1 MIGRLKLN
9 SNYLLEKFIFILLSF
24 SMDEVV
30 LLNMKYLNANSFV
43 RLHLM
48 GLLHGFTSKRFS
60 KRWNHPSDNHI
71 GFRYKRNVQ
80 CSFRRF
86 NWEAPIHI
94 LYFPCYILH

>member
-1 MIGRLKLN
+1 MNQIVKVPIDIYIKYEIGRLKLN

-60 KRWNHPSDNHI
+60 KR
-71 GFRYKRNVQ
+71 
-80 CSFRRF
+80 
-86 NWEAPIHI
+86 
-94 LYFPCYILH
+94 